1 MKSLWVKNWKINNN
15 WKIYFHIDSGASTD
29 QIFALLDTVQSD
41 NKAEIDELMNDFDTE
56 FIAPEEIGL
65 VDNLDNVSVLKPEAN
80 VHVVDEGTTHTK
92 ELETNKKRKNPQDN
106 IPNTWKR
113 NVSSHF
119 RENCLLE
126 GRVSYQFDKS
136 ASAFNILEQIINLD
150 ILIELVVNKAI
161 SICNK
166 TGGTFSPM
174 PRKWKLGVKHI
185 MAVNQLLSIPLYWDW
200 NHFLGNVGIQKY
212 LYENTKS
219 YKTCNTKSLQY

>member
-1 MKSLWVKNWKINNN
+1 M
-15 WKIYFHIDSGASTD
+15 
-29 QIFALLDTVQSD
+29 QSD

-56 FIAPEEIGL
+56 FIAPEEIEL
-65 VDNLDNVSVLKPEAN
+65 IDNLDNVSVLKPEAN

-92 ELETNKKRKNPQDN
+92 EPEINKKRKNPQDN

-126 GRVSYQFDKS
+126 GRVYYQFDKS

-161 SICNK
+161 SVCNK
-166 TGGTFSPM
+166 AGGTFSPM
-174 PRKWKLGVKHI
+174 PRK
-185 MAVNQLLSIPLYWDW
+185 
-200 NHFLGNVGIQKY
+200 
-212 LYENTKS
+212 
-219 YKTCNTKSLQY
+219 